1 MKRYI
6 FIICIF
12 LVPFIAYASE
22 TTYFVTLRANEV
34 NARTGPAKRY
44 PIDWV
49 YTKKHY
55 PLEVIDKFE
64 HWRKIRDN
72 DDNISWIHKSLLTR
86 RRFVM
91 ITKQEALFY
100 TDPTPF
106 SIPLFKAEKK
116 TIGSVIKCKPAWCMI
131 KVSEDLEGWVSKD
144 EIWGVYP
151 EEIIKK

>member
-1 MKRYI
+1 MKKI
-6 FIICIF
+6 LCISLLC
-12 LVPFIAYASE
+12 LVPFTAQTAES
-22 TTYFVTLRANEV
+22 TYFVTLRSDKV

-64 HWRKIRDN
+64 HWRKVRDN

-91 ITKQEALFY
+91 ITKNEAIFY

-116 TIGSVIKCKPAWCMI
+116 IIGSVIKCKPAWCMI
-131 KVSEDLEGWVSKD
+131 KVSEDLDGWVSKD
-144 EIWGVYP
+144 DIWGVYP